1 MISKKT
7 FVDTIN
13 SMVNLAVMEEDIR
26 NIYRKNNIEMCG
38 GDVSWEYEGIIS
50 RLLTEVME
58 DENEWISW
66 WLYERDYGRDVTP
79 KSASY
84 SEREYIDLTTP
95 EKLYDFL
102 YNEYLDKNSC
112 DSEENV
118 N

>member
-1 MISKKT
+1 MISKRT

-13 SMVNLAVMEEDIR
+13 KIVKYADMNDKITS
-26 NIYRKNNIEMCG
+26 IYRENDVDYYPSQYFDYEEM
-38 GDVSWEYEGIIS
+38 VV
-50 RLLTEVME
+50 RLLSEVM
-58 DENEWISW
+58 DDRQDWIGW
-66 WLYERDYGRDVTP
+66 WLYDMNYGNEVEL

-84 SEREYIDLTTP
+84 SEKEYIDLTTP

-102 YNEYLDKNSC
+102 YNEYLSNNNC

>member
-13 SMVNLAVMEEDIR
+13 SMVKLAVMEEEIR
-26 NIYRKNNIEMCG
+26 DIYRKNNIEMCG
-38 GDVSWEYEGIIS
+38 GDVSWEYDGIIS
-50 RLLTEVME
+50 NLLSEAME
-58 DENEWISW
+58 DVDEWVIW
-66 WLYERDYGRDVTP
+66 WIYERDYGRDVTP

-84 SEREYIDLTTP
+84 SEKEYIDLTTP

-102 YNEYLDKNSC
+102 YNEYLNRN
-112 DSEENV
+112 SEENV

>member
-13 SMVNLAVMEEDIR
+13 SMVKLAVMEEEVR
-26 NIYRKNNIEMCG
+26 NIYRKNNIDMCG
-38 GDVSWEYEGIIS
+38 GDVYWEYEGIIS
-50 RLLTEVME
+50 NLLSEAME
-58 DENEWISW
+58 DVDEWIIW
-66 WLYERDYGRDVTP
+66 WIYERDYGRDVTP

-84 SEREYIDLTTP
+84 SEKEYIDLTPP

-102 YNEYLDKNSC
+102 YHEYLNRN
-112 DSEENV
+112 SEENV

>member
-13 SMVNLAVMEEDIR
+13 SMVKLTVMEEEIR
-26 NIYRKNNIEMCG
+26 DIYRKNNIEMCG
-38 GDVSWEYEGIIS
+38 GDVYWEYEGIIS
-50 RLLTEVME
+50 NLLSEAME
-58 DENEWISW
+58 DVDEWVIW
-66 WLYERDYGRDVTP
+66 WIYERDYGRDITP
-79 KSASY
+79 KSVSY
-84 SEREYIDLTTP
+84 SEKEYIDLTTP

-102 YNEYLDKNSC
+102 YNEYLDRNSC

>member
-13 SMVNLAVMEEDIR
+13 SMVKLAVMEEEVR
-26 NIYRKNNIEMCG
+26 NIYRKNNIDMCG
-38 GDVSWEYEGIIS
+38 GDVYWEYEGIIS
-50 RLLTEVME
+50 NLLSEAME
-58 DENEWISW
+58 DVDEWIIW
-66 WLYERDYGRDVTP
+66 WIYERDYGRDVTP

-84 SEREYIDLTTP
+84 SEKEYIDLTTP

-102 YNEYLDKNSC
+102 YNEYLNRN
-112 DSEENV
+112 SEENV

>member
-13 SMVNLAVMEEDIR
+13 KIIKYANMNDTITS
-26 NIYRKNNIEMCG
+26 IYREN
-38 GDVSWEYEGIIS
+38 DVEYFPGQYFEYEGMVVKILS
-50 RLLTEVME
+50 DAMDDRN
-58 DENEWISW
+58 DWIGW
-66 WLYERDYGRDVTP
+66 WLYEGDYGRDVTP

-84 SEREYIDLTTP
+84 SEKEYIDLTTP

-102 YNEYLDKNSC
+102 YNEYLNRNNY